1 MTYSEL
7 VSSVKKAYLS
17 ADVSTVNEHVAVQ
30 FNVYGEGEGAF
41 YLEIADGKVD
51 VQPYEYYDRDA
62 VIIATAQEIAD
73 IAAGKLDI
81 IEANNSAKIQVEGSI
96 DKASVLSRIAKQKN
110 VSTNKTEKPA
120 EKPAKKAAKP
130 AKLSKA
136 R

>member
-110 VSTNKTEKPA
+110 VSTNKTEKLA